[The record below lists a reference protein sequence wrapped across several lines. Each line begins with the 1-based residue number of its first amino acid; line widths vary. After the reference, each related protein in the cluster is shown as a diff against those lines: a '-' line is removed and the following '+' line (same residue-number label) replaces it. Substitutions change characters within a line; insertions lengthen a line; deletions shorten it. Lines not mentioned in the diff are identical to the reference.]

1 MPCRVPDVHGDL
13 LAVERGLVAVDA
25 GHLGGVV
32 HDEAAG
38 AVADDQGWG
47 DFRDKISNQ
56 LLEKPKKYNTQTY
69 L

>member
-25 GHLGGVV
+25 GHLRGVV